1 MIGLILG
8 LIAVW
13 MWFVLVYTY
22 TDEAVIVV
30 WFIAPI
36 LLPLG
41 ILLGTLQGML
51 DKLHDLLLGV
61 ADYVSDYERSIYKK
75 QLKGNK

>member
-1 MIGLILG
+1 MLGLVLG

-13 MWFVLVYTY
+13 VWFVLVFVN
-22 TDEAVIVV
+22 TDDAVVV
-30 WFIAPI
+30 IWFAVPI

-51 DKLHDLLLGV
+51 DKLHDLLLEI
-61 ADYVSDYERSIYKK
+61 AHCVSNFERSIYKK
-75 QLKGNK
+75 G